1 MIDVTTSDWIN
12 YNMTKKKYF
21 NLLLFVFAAMLSC
34 TTTTEDVNELTA
46 QEIIDKAIGKVG
58 GDDISNSVIEFDFRG
73 RHYRSIR
80 NGGTFQYE
88 RIFKDSINTVRDV
101 LNNVGFERYINDTVS
116 STTPDSMKV
125 KYSNS
130 VNSVLY
136 FALLPYGLNDP
147 AVRKEKLQESTIS
160 NKKYYKIKI
169 TFQKEGGGVD
179 YEDVFIYWIE
189 KEHFTVDYFGY
200 TYITDGGG
208 ARFRSAY
215 NQRTIEGIRFSDYIN
230 FKPKKNRLDV
240 ENFDVALQ
248 NDALKELSTIEI
260 ENISVK

>member
-1 MIDVTTSDWIN
+1 
-12 YNMTKKKYF
+12 MTKKKYF
-21 NLLLFVFAAMLSC
+21 NLLLFVFAVTISC
-34 TTTTEDVNELTA
+34 TTTEDTSELTA
-46 QEIIDKAIGKVG
+46 QEIIDNAIEKVG

-73 RHYRSIR
+73 RHYKSIR

-88 RIFKDSINTVRDV
+88 RIFPDSLNTIRDV
-101 LNNVGFERYINDTVS
+101 LNNDGFERYINDTVS

-147 AVRKEKLQESTIS
+147 AVRKEKLPESTIS
-160 NKKYYKIKI
+160 NKEYYKIKV
-169 TFQKEGGGVD
+169 TFHKEGGGVD
-179 YEDVFIYWIE
+179 YEDVFIYWVE
-189 KEHFTVDYFGY
+189 KKHFTVDYFGY

-215 NQRTIEGIRFSDYIN
+215 NQRIVEGIRFSDYVN
-230 FKPKKNRLDV
+230 YKPKTNRLDV

-248 NDALKELSTIEI
+248 NNALKELSTIEI
-260 ENISVK
+260 DNISVKISQ